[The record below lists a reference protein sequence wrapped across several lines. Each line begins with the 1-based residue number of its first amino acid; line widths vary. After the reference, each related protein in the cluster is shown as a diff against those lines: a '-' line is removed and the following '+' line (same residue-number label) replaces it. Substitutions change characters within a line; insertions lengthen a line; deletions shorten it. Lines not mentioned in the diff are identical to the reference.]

1 MDTIFLPLLPHLR
14 IYAWNKWK
22 MAQNDRLAVFPSRAN
37 SVIMK
42 QRVLSAKRGMGLLK
56 RKRDAIDMQLREI
69 RKRMMEHEEDVD
81 EKMRKAIFSVA
92 KANLLGTDFKPLIV
106 ADSSRTAKTI
116 IRRNQQKIVGVTL
129 NNFVLDTN
137 QDGDEAFPMAGLN
150 CGGVQVKTMR
160 SNFHDALVVL
170 IEYASM
176 EYMVRMLKEA
186 SHQTNM
192 RVNALDHIL
201 IPRLINTYTYIT
213 GELEEYEREDF
224 YRLKRSQ
231 AKQLEAKIAFS
242 ELIKTKNMTTDEL
255 TDYRKR
261 GTFVHPVADVNF
273 DSDEF
278 NEQIVWERLVRA
290 RLERQ
295 IRSVKQLDEADEATY
310 PVASSFITT
319 HSILQFIQQ
328 TARARDPLSS
338 RGSLYSHKR
347 MLLETK
353 LTQGPRKSP
362 HRPLKSDSSDS
373 DDSD

>member
-1 MDTIFLPLLPHLR
+1 
-14 IYAWNKWK
+14 

-37 SVIMK
+37 SVLMK
-42 QRVLSAKRGMGLLK
+42 QRILSAKRGMGLLK
-56 RKRDAIDMQLREI
+56 RKRDAIDMQLRDI
-69 RKRMMEHEEDVD
+69 RRRMMDHEEKVD

-92 KANLLGTDFKPLIV
+92 KANLLGADFKPLIV
-106 ADSSRTAKTI
+106 ADSSRSAKTS

-137 QDGDEAFPMAGLN
+137 QDGDEAFPMAGLS

-160 SNFHDALVVL
+160 SNFYDALVELV
-170 IEYASM
+170 EYASM

-201 IPRLINTYTYIT
+201 IPRLVNTHTYIT

-261 GTFVHPVADVNF
+261 GTFVHPVADVHF

-278 NEQIVWERLVRA
+278 NEQIVRERLVRA
-290 RLERQ
+290 RLERH
-295 IRSVKQLDEADEATY
+295 IRRAQERADADSDTVY

-328 TARARDPLSS
+328 TARARDPYSS
-338 RGSLYSHKR
+338 RGSLYSNKR

-353 LTQGPRKSP
+353 ITRPARKSNLISQ
-362 HRPLKSDSSDS
+362 PLSSSSSDS